1 MIDSTVEHA
10 CLEVE
15 YYLGLTPKGEQSF
28 QGLVDHLSLDF
39 QSCKAVS
46 SLIGNFYNC
55 LQKPRE
61 SEDTFIDKL
70 QTLMYKI
77 VAHKSEFLGKAY
89 QALKHQYMH
98 HLRDPYFR
106 VLARG

>member
-15 YYLGLTPKGEQSF
+15 YYLGLTPKDEQSF

-46 SLIGNFYNC
+46 SL
-55 LQKPRE
+55 RE
-61 SEDTFIDKL
+61 SEDIFIDKL

-77 VAHKSEFLGKAY
+77 VALKPEFLGKAY
-89 QALKHQYMH
+89 QTLKHQYMH
-98 HLRDPYFR
+98 YLRDPYFR
-106 VLARG
+106 VLAGG